1 MAAEWRLNSGL
12 AFCTV
17 PETCA
22 PVSSD
27 CALQHDQMMDETNR
41 SQNGQDK
48 LLLVLNKRG
57 ITITERCT
65 EVCSMAAF
73 AAKKKEGQRKG
84 LPSRGPLAPKDHH
97 SGCSLPGKLVLLATV
112 LAYN

>member
-48 LLLVLNKRG
+48 LLFVLNKPG
-57 ITITERCT
+57 ITITERST
-65 EVCSMAAF
+65 EVVSMPPF
-73 AAKKKEGQRKG
+73 APKKKEEQGKE
-84 LPSRGPLAPKDHH
+84 LPSRVPLPAKNLAED
-97 SGCSLPGKLVLLATV
+97 CSFPVKSFLSF
-112 LAYN
+112 N